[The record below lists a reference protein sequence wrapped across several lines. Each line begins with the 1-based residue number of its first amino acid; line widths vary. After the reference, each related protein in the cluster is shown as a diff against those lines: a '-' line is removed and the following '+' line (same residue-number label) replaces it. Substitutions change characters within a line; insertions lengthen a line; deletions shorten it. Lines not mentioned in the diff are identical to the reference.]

1 MAVTCDRD
9 PDVVMMATPSDLED
23 LALAFGRASCETVHK
38 AAAAAIELLVAVSAP
53 ATLAVECAE
62 RFSVAQVG
70 RARPGRHDVCT
81 FADRLV
87 DGDSR

>member
-1 MAVTCDRD
+1 VTCDRD
-9 PDVVMMATPSDLED
+9 PDVVMMATAADLEN

-38 AAAAAIELLVAVSAP
+38 AAAAAIELWVTVSAP

-70 RARPGRHDVCT
+70 LARPGRHDVCT
-81 FADRLV
+81 FADRMV